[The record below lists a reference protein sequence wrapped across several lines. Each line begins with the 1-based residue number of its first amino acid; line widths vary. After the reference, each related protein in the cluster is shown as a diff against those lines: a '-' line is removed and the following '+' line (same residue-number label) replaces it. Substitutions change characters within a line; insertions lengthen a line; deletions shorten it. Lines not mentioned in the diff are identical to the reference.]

1 MRNKCY
7 LPKSLEELK
16 GLSNEKL
23 QFYWNIFY
31 RYTLRGRKGKYRPLW
46 YAIQGELYN
55 CKLAEKYI
63 TRLDKYSVAPEE
75 KIRRA
80 NKKRYYLAVGTILTK
95 SYKGK
100 TFQVIVKGESSYEYK
115 EKTYPT
121 LSAVANEITG
131 AHISGPKFF
140 GLTRKQYAQN

>member
-23 QFYWNIFY
+23 QFYWDIFY

-80 NKKRYYLAVGTILTK
+80 NK

-140 GLTRKQYAQN
+140 GLTRKQYVQN

>member
-7 LPKSLEELK
+7 LPKSLEEWK
-16 GLSNEKL
+16 GLSNQKL
-23 QFYWNIFY
+23 QFYWDIFY
-31 RYTLRGRKGKYRPLW
+31 RYPLRGRKCKYRSLW
-46 YAIQGELYN
+46 YAIQCELYS

-80 NKKRYYLAVGTILTK
+80 NKKRYYLAIGTILTK
-95 SYKGK
+95 SYKGR
-100 TFQVIVKGESSYEYK
+100 TYQVIVKGESIYEYK

-131 AHISGPKFF
+131 AHVSGPKFF
-140 GLTRKQYAQN
+140 GLTGKQYVQN

>member
-16 GLSNEKL
+16 GLSNQKL
-23 QFYWNIFY
+23 QFYWDIFY
-31 RYTLRGRKGKYRPLW
+31 RYPLRGRKCKYRSLW
-46 YAIQGELYN
+46 YAIQCELYS

-95 SYKGK
+95 IYKGK

-131 AHISGPKFF
+131 AHVSGPKFF
-140 GLTRKQYAQN
+140 GLVGRQDAKN